1 MNTSPASTLPSGV
14 TTAHPARP
22 TRPFP
27 LAHALALL
35 ALLVATGCM
44 RVSETTSGV
53 TRYVITGHAGG
64 AYEPRN
70 VNKFNLEDSARFVLL
85 DRHAQRSVTCSSI
98 LERVLDDGRLEVVAN
113 VRNRINRR
121 IEVQINCVFK
131 DELGYPVNDEA
142 PFRRLIL
149 TENAQEGVRFVSL
162 NDQART
168 YTIRIRQSR

>member
-1 MNTSPASTLPSGV
+1 MKTPPT
-14 TTAHPARP
+14 P
-22 TRPFP
+22 TRHQQTRFIHPPPFP
-27 LAHALALL
+27 LIGTAALALL
-35 ALLVATGCM
+35 TLTLTTGCM
-44 RVSETTSGV
+44 RVSESAAGA

-70 VNKFNLEDSARFVLL
+70 VSKYNLEDSAKFVLL

-113 VRNRINRR
+113 VRNRLNRR

-131 DELGYPVNDEA
+131 DELGFPVHDEA